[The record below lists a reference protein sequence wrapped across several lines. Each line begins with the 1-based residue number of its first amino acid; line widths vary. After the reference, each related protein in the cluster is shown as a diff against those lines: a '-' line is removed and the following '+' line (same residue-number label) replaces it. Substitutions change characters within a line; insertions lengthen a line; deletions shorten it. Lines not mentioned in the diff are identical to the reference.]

1 MQSGPSAQFRVS
13 ISKTFLIFTMFLMTQ
28 ILNVVFAAS
37 THQVL
42 SDELL
47 RDLQKNIKDSTLIDQ
62 GNQRLIFTG
71 EADLVVYFNR
81 RYNISKVT
89 EVADSITTDIGV
101 EITEYSLSL
110 NRDNLQTMRNTTYS
124 RQLELKVIYT
134 QNGNKYAWRGR
145 ISDKLSPADR
155 EALVDDS
162 FLGKIG
168 GDYKESQPH
177 RLGVLITT
185 MSIFSLTAALFF
197 IRT

>member
-81 RYNISKVT
+81 RYNRSKVT